1 MELIEVIVCGRW
13 RTGHRGVGAEVL
25 SKRPAVGSALQ
36 SSISGTE
43 MEGDRERK

>member
-1 MELIEVIVCGRW
+1 MDAAEQD
-13 RTGHRGVGAEVL
+13 TGVGAEVL
-25 SKRPAVGSALQ
+25 SKRPAVGSQ